1 MERKQPQQL
10 SLILMFCVSVCLG
23 MIVGGATLWRFF
35 PQQVQSVIAPLEK
48 NLPNGRVAGASTEG
62 ETVLPAPSASAQLK
76 VDSVQPS
83 AIPTSVSPSSPQQAQ
98 FLAPTPTAIQVPTPT
113 PASII
118 GFQNGDFSEGT
129 RYWEKRGAIT
139 VLELTAADRLEDFEG
154 IGHFVRLASETSLEW
169 LGAHE
174 LKQVFHAPPEHR
186 ALEFWYRIHT
196 QETEPGFD
204 SPCFVV
210 FVNNQAVAWFSASD
224 ANDVWQRFAVPLPPY
239 SDQVVSIRFTV
250 GQTGDQALATWV
262 DLTNIYTQPEL
273 PFRSVT
279 APLAADSQLRLSFTD
294 AAHIGLSMDAETPIA
309 PLKFTQK
316 LSSELL
322 FPEIAFQQSLQQLAW
337 APDGTRFEPEIVSPD
352 FFGTQASLYAAT
364 PDNPWNLPVQLN
376 QLKDR
381 NLTLP
386 IKLWLVVKTALH
398 EVLQLVTVVY

>member
-1 MERKQPQQL
+1 MIVAGITLWKFL
-10 SLILMFCVSVCLG
+10 SQRAQSVSV
-23 MIVGGATLWRFF
+23 
-35 PQQVQSVIAPLEK
+35 P
-48 NLPNGRVAGASTEG
+48 PNGVVAGVSTEVKQVNRAP
-62 ETVLPAPSASAQLK
+62 TLSVQLALPTLLPTSTTQATPAPISS
-76 VDSVQPS
+76 SSPS
-83 AIPTSVSPSSPQQAQ
+83 PNSPTS
-98 FLAPTPTAIQVPTPT
+98 APTQTQPVV
-113 PASII
+113 I

-129 RYWEKRGAIT
+129 RYWEKRGTIT

-154 IGHFVRLASETSLEW
+154 IGHFARLASETSLQW
-169 LGAHE
+169 LGSHE

-186 ALEFWYRIHT
+186 ALEFWYRIHS

-224 ANDVWQRFAVPLPPY
+224 AKDVWQRFAVPLPQY

-273 PFRSVT
+273 PFRSVA

-316 LSSELL
+316 LSNELL

-337 APDGTRFEPEIVSPD
+337 TPDGTRFEPEITSPD
-352 FFGTQASLYAAT
+352 FFGTQASLYAAA
-364 PDNPWNLPVQLN
+364 PENPWNLPVQLN